1 MKNRP
6 NQYVLDRKSFC
17 GKAAIL
23 CLFLAMVFRC
33 VGGLLNLT
41 IFEDR
46 FATVEFLLP
55 VGCCILYIL
64 CILIFGRRW
73 FKISVVPFLLGV
85 MACVLRLY
93 SYDNLLQQ
101 EASFERILCS
111 IFFYLIVA
119 SAYSGIVLGSLR
131 GKTLLL
137 LLFLVPLGSHAWFE
151 IYPLFRDGIRVEPSL
166 ILMEL
171 SVLCVIFAMLFAA
184 AGMHLGVPGSR
195 STGNKPASAPSAPET
210 EETDAAPADA
220 PAEPSAAEFVEP
232 PAAAAEAADEAPAE
246 EPFAPAS
253 SPATEADEEED
264 TEEEDGYD
272 PFAPSPIHL
281 TLNPDLNEDQP
292 EGEAGQDGA
301 DA

>member
-171 SVLCVIFAMLFAA
+171 SVLCVIVAMLFAA

-195 STGNKPASAPSAPET
+195 SAGSKPAPET
-210 EETDAAPADA
+210 EKTDAAPVDA
-220 PAEPSAAEFVEP
+220 PAAPSVPERVEP
-232 PAAAAEAADEAPAE
+232 PAAAEAADEAPAE

-253 SPATEADEEED
+253 IPTTEENEEEEA
-264 TEEEDGYD
+264 EEEDGYD

-281 TLNPDLNEDQP
+281 TLNPDLDEDHP
-292 EGEAGQDGA
+292 EGKAGQDGA

>member
-171 SVLCVIFAMLFAA
+171 SVLCVIVAMLFAA

-195 STGNKPASAPSAPET
+195 STGSKPAPAPSAPET

-220 PAEPSAAEFVEP
+220 PAEPSVPERVEP
-232 PAAAAEAADEAPAE
+232 PVTADEASAE
-246 EPFAPAS
+246 EPTSSLS
-253 SPATEADEEED
+253 SPATEENEEEEA
-264 TEEEDGYD
+264 EEEDGYD

-281 TLNPDLNEDQP
+281 TLNPDLDEDHP

>member
-111 IFFYLIVA
+111 IVF
-119 SAYSGIVLGSLR
+119 
-131 GKTLLL
+131 
-137 LLFLVPLGSHAWFE
+137 
-151 IYPLFRDGIRVEPSL
+151 
-166 ILMEL
+166 
-171 SVLCVIFAMLFAA
+171 
-184 AGMHLGVPGSR
+184 
-195 STGNKPASAPSAPET
+195 
-210 EETDAAPADA
+210 
-220 PAEPSAAEFVEP
+220 
-232 PAAAAEAADEAPAE
+232 
-246 EPFAPAS
+246 
-253 SPATEADEEED
+253 
-264 TEEEDGYD
+264 
-272 PFAPSPIHL
+272 
-281 TLNPDLNEDQP
+281 
-292 EGEAGQDGA
+292 
-301 DA
+301 

>member
-171 SVLCVIFAMLFAA
+171 SVLCVIVAMLFAA

-195 STGNKPASAPSAPET
+195 STGSKPAPTASAPET

-220 PAEPSAAEFVEP
+220 PAEASAPEFAEP
-232 PAAAAEAADEAPAE
+232 PVTAPEASAE
-246 EPFAPAS
+246 EPYASAS
-253 SPATEADEEED
+253 SPATEADGEEEA
-264 TEEEDGYD
+264 EEEDGYD

>member
-41 IFEDR
+41 IFEDP

-195 STGNKPASAPSAPET
+195 STGSKPAPET
-210 EETDAAPADA
+210 EETDAAPAAA
-220 PAEPSAAEFVEP
+220 PAEPSAAERVEA
-232 PAAAAEAADEAPAE
+232 PAAAAEAVGEAPAE

-253 SPATEADEEED
+253 APAAEADEEED

-281 TLNPDLNEDQP
+281 TLNPDLDEDRP